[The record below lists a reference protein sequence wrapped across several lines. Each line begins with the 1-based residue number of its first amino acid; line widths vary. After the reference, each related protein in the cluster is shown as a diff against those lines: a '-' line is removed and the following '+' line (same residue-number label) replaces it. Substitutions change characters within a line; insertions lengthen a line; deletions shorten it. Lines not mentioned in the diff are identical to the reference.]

1 MLAVADSRCQPE
13 LLREAKDAGKLA
25 RTFEIPSRCR
35 ENYPERI
42 AAVLRPYRE
51 SGLLPSFPFGS
62 DFTETEQQLI
72 PALELLKD
80 ASTSLA
86 GLARLGWKGLA
97 VDRSA
102 PKLAPALARL
112 GLGKPTTLSDRLYR
126 WLVAA
131 ALAQTKAGSV

>member
-1 MLAVADSRCQPE
+1 
-13 LLREAKDAGKLA
+13 
-25 RTFEIPSRCR
+25 
-35 ENYPERI
+35 YPERI
-42 AAVLRPYRE
+42 AAVLKPYRA
-51 SGLLPSFPFGS
+51 SGVLPSFPYGS

-72 PALELLKD
+72 PALELLQD

-102 PKLAPALARL
+102 PMLAPALARL
-112 GLGKPTTLSDRLYR
+112 GLGAARALSDRLYR

-131 ALAQTKAGSV
+131 ALAPTKAGSV